1 MKYFDFNATTPL
13 SSVAEEVWIKTNR
26 EYWQNPSSPYAPS
39 ARAKNH
45 LESLRERFASILGC
59 QSHNIVFNSG
69 ATEGNNAVIDYFA
82 KNSLPHTRIL
92 ISAIEHPSVLKAAE
106 NAFLEN
112 ADFIPV
118 SASGVVEIAKL
129 RSLIKNEKYSLISV
143 MAANNETGVIQ
154 PWKEILEICNENH
167 ISYHCDASQWV
178 GKLRSEELGKC
189 DFVTACAHKFGGP
202 KGVGFLK
209 ISDHYVDFRSL
220 QGGEQEFGHRGGTE
234 NLPAIAAM
242 LSALEERILKI
253 EATAKDQESWK
264 NEFLNI
270 LMNRVPGVKIIA
282 NDSDRLWNTVSLI
295 LPQHD
300 NTRWV
305 ILLDKLG
312 FAIST
317 GSACASG
324 KEGPSHVLAAM
335 KYSPD
340 EMRRVIRI
348 SGGSD
353 TSRKAWHELGEAFS
367 QVWKDL
373 NTSLSGSS
381 NTRIISI

>member
-1 MKYFDFNATTPL
+1 MRYFDFNATTPL
-13 SSVAEEVWIKTNR
+13 SSVAEEAWIDTSR
-26 EYWQNPSSPYAPS
+26 EYWHNPSSPYARS

-45 LESLRERFASILGC
+45 LESLRERLASSLG
-59 QSHNIVFNSG
+59 SKANNIVFNSG
-69 ATEGNNAVIDYFA
+69 ATEGNNAVINYFA
-82 KNSLPHTRIL
+82 KNSLPHARIL
-92 ISAIEHPSVLKAAE
+92 ISTIEHPSVVKAAE
-106 NAFLEN
+106 NTFIGN
-112 ADFIPV
+112 VDFIPD
-118 SASGVVEIAKL
+118 STSGVIEIAEL
-129 RSLIKNEKYSLISV
+129 RSLIKNEKYPLVSV

-154 PWKEILEICNENH
+154 PWNEILEICDENH

-209 ISDHYVDFRSL
+209 ISDHYADFSSL
-220 QGGEQEFGHRGGTE
+220 QGGEQESGHRGGTE

-242 LSALEERILKI
+242 VAALEEKLLNI
-253 EATAKDQESWK
+253 EDTAGDQESWK

-270 LMNRVPGVKIIA
+270 LMNSVPGVKIVG
-282 NDSDRLWNTVSLI
+282 NDTDRLWNTVSLI

-305 ILLDKLG
+305 IRLDKLG
-312 FAIST
+312 FAVST

-340 EMRRVIRI
+340 EMQRVVRI

-353 TSRKAWHELGEAFS
+353 TSRKTWHELGEAFS

-373 NTSLSGSS
+373 NTSSSGS
-381 NTRIISI
+381 NKTRIVSI

>member
-1 MKYFDFNATTPL
+1 
-13 SSVAEEVWIKTNR
+13 
-26 EYWQNPSSPYAPS
+26 
-39 ARAKNH
+39 
-45 LESLRERFASILGC
+45 
-59 QSHNIVFNSG
+59 
-69 ATEGNNAVIDYFA
+69 
-82 KNSLPHTRIL
+82 
-92 ISAIEHPSVLKAAE
+92 
-106 NAFLEN
+106 
-112 ADFIPV
+112 
-118 SASGVVEIAKL
+118 
-129 RSLIKNEKYSLISV
+129 
-143 MAANNETGVIQ
+143 
-154 PWKEILEICNENH
+154 
-167 ISYHCDASQWV
+167 
-178 GKLRSEELGKC
+178 
-189 DFVTACAHKFGGP
+189 
-202 KGVGFLK
+202 
-209 ISDHYVDFRSL
+209 
-220 QGGEQEFGHRGGTE
+220 
-234 NLPAIAAM
+234 
-242 LSALEERILKI
+242 SALEERLLNI
-253 EATAKDQESWK
+253 ETTAKDQESWK

-270 LMNRVPGVKIIA
+270 LINRVPGVKIIA

-295 LPQHD
+295 LPQHN
-300 NTRWV
+300 NTRWI

-381 NTRIISI
+381 KTRIISI